1 MVKLVKLDITLK
13 TITNFIIKTK
23 RKIGLK
29 NSKILRKINSPLPP
43 DNCCNTKTINVLT
56 KQEELLIDLISKV
69 ENPELKS
76 EHLKRLKKVIS
87 EGEIKHEKTPPP
99 KISLSSTLE
108 RFNSSKKE
116 ITLQDLQLE
125 VKNVKREIITLKKIS
140 HELQNENYEIK
151 QDLISLM
158 K

>member
-56 KQEELLIDLISKV
+56 KQEEPEELLIDLISKV
-69 ENPELKS
+69 ENP
-76 EHLKRLKKVIS
+76 
-87 EGEIKHEKTPPP
+87 
-99 KISLSSTLE
+99 
-108 RFNSSKKE
+108 
-116 ITLQDLQLE
+116 
-125 VKNVKREIITLKKIS
+125 
-140 HELQNENYEIK
+140 
-151 QDLISLM
+151 
-158 K
+158 